1 MVNGHSGSTP
11 WYAKGF
17 PTGGTS
23 GPDKLTKHYQ
33 DHGKDMGFESKSE
46 YNNAAVDFMNK
57 KPTANIDYF
66 VDSKGTVYK
75 YDHDTEEFGIAKSD
89 GTMVTYFIPDGD
101 AEAYWYKQVDRYDD
115 EHQL

>member
-17 PTGGTS
+17 PTGGAS
-23 GPDKLTKHYQ
+23 GDKLSEHYNK
-33 DHGKDMGFESKSE
+33 HGKKMGFSSKSE

-57 KPTANIDYF
+57 TPTVNIDYF
-66 VDSKGTVYK
+66 VDSRGTVYK
-75 YDHDTEEFGIAKSD
+75 YDHDTGEFGIATVN
-89 GTMVTYFIPDGD
+89 GAMVTYYKPERGD
-101 AEAYWYKQVDRYDD
+101 AYWYEQVDKHDD